1 MKKLNVF
8 LNTRPGEKRVVGQL
22 ALSNNRIFFE
32 YDASFLLKPV
42 WLSPFKL
49 PPEPGL
55 KENPDKALGNLFGLF
70 NDSLPDGWGLLLM
83 DRFLRKKGVDVS
95 GLTSIDRLAFLGTST
110 MGALTYEPVFDYE
123 KEVAAEFDLHD
134 LATQSRQIL
143 DGETETVLPQLM
155 RAGGSPG
162 GARPKVLAGVC
173 DDRIIS
179 GEENLPD
186 EFQHWI
192 IKFGSENDFNDS
204 GTVEYAY
211 SMMARDAGIDMTE
224 TRLFKTNEGDHFF
237 GIRRFDRDNNRRFH
251 VHTFGNII
259 HADFRIPSTD
269 YSDFFKV
276 IKILTKNHEDVVRGF
291 RQMIFNILANNRD
304 DHVKNVAFMIDGNEE
319 WRLTP
324 AYDLTFSDGP
334 GGEHSMTVMGEGK
347 SPARNDITAIGRE
360 AGLANTEIKKCIDQ
374 VIAAVKNWQENAQAA
389 GVSDKSTYIVEAK
402 ITETIAN
409 IMK

>member
-1 MKKLNVF
+1 MKKLTVF
-8 LNTRPGEKRVVGQL
+8 LNKRPEEKRVVGQL
-22 ALSNNRIFFE
+22 ALSNNRIYFE
-32 YDASFLLKPV
+32 YDASFLLNPI

-49 PPEPGL
+49 PPETGL
-55 KENPDKALGNLFGLF
+55 KENPDKSLGHLFGLF

-95 GLTSIDRLAFLGTST
+95 KLTSIDRLAFFGAST

-123 KEVAAEFDLHD
+123 KEVVAFDLHD
-134 LATQSRQIL
+134 LSMQSRKIMI
-143 DGETETVLPQLM
+143 GETETVLPQLM

-173 DDRIIS
+173 GSKIIS

-204 GTVEYAY
+204 GAVEYAY
-211 SMMARDAGIDMTE
+211 SIMARNAGIDMTE
-224 TRLFKTNEGDHFF
+224 TRLFKTNEGDRFF

-251 VHTFGNII
+251 VHTFGNMI

-276 IKILTKNHEDVVRGF
+276 IKILTKNHADVVRGF

-304 DHVKNVAFMIDGNEE
+304 DHVKNVSFMIDENEE

-334 GGEHSMTVMGEGK
+334 GGEHSMTVRGEGQ
-347 SPARNDITAIGRE
+347 SPGRNDITTIGRE
-360 AGLANTEIKKCIDQ
+360 AGLSRTEINNCIDQ
-374 VIAAVKNWQENAQAA
+374 VIAAVENWQENAKAA
-389 GVSDKSTYIVEAK
+389 GVSDKSTYIVDTK
-402 ITETIAN
+402 ISETVSSL
-409 IMK
+409 MK